1 MLLFDFITHP
11 MILKLVYTITLGNPV
26 NKGLAKKAAKE
37 GVKSAAGDAQSVVNE
52 LHKFI
57 HGIIANPGLSLIT
70 LIVIGF
76 LIFASVK
83 ASTLLDRQRARD
95 AYRGR
100 RDHMRKAQE
109 QIKAH
114 RKQAQAEYEDNFD
127 KLDKY

>member
-1 MLLFDFITHP
+1 MLPFDFITHP
-11 MILKLVYTITLGNPV
+11 MILKLVYAITLGNPV

-37 GVKSAAGDAQSVVNE
+37 GVKSAAGDAQSVANE

-57 HGIIANPGLSLIT
+57 HGIIANPALSLLT
-70 LIVIGF
+70 LIIIGL
-76 LIFASVK
+76 LIFAFVK
-83 ASTLLDRQRARD
+83 ASTLLDRQRVKD
-95 AYRGR
+95 AHRGR

-114 RKQAQAEYEDNFD
+114 RNQAQAEYEDNFN